1 MHHSMKQHTNMP
13 SAMTGNACLGPFM
26 FMALCLS
33 LWTHGPVL
41 LHAQESIDQV
51 VIVLDASGSMKQNMP
66 GSQVQTKMDA
76 AKEALIDVLSNIPQT
91 THVGLLVFSASNLQ
105 DDWAY
110 PLGPRDDN
118 RLLPAIRSIDPSR
131 GTPLGEY
138 IKIGAD
144 RLLEARDSRFGYGTF
159 RLLVVTDGEASDADL
174 VDTYTPDVLARGI
187 RVDVIGVAMD
197 QDHTL
202 ATMVHTYRRAND
214 AATLKQAIAEVFA
227 EVSTQDEGATE
238 EDAFALLQGIPSQ
251 TASAAIQALCESGNH
266 PIGSDPNK
274 VFQPVGN
281 PNRSSSVPQG
291 PGSGHGKGQGSTPM
305 IAMLAIFGL
314 VALVVLKAVSKK

>member
-1 MHHSMKQHTNMP
+1 MLQTLILKPMPFKGGKKEHMHHSTKQHTNMT
-13 SAMTGNACLGPFM
+13 SVMTGNACLGPFM

-66 GSQVQTKMDA
+66 GSPGADQMDA

-118 RLLPAIRSIDPSR
+118 RFACHPIDRSAGAPHWENTSRSGPIDFWKR
-131 GTPLGEY
+131 AT
-138 IKIGAD
+138 A
-144 RLLEARDSRFGYGTF
+144 FGYGTF

-214 AATLKQAIAEVFA
+214 AATLKQAIAGFLPKSAPRMKEPPRRMPSLYFRGFLRRQPPQPSRHCVIRQPPHRLGSKQSLSTDRQPKWVVFH
-227 EVSTQDEGATE
+227 
-238 EDAFALLQGIPSQ
+238 
-251 TASAAIQALCESGNH
+251 ASRPRL
-266 PIGSDPNK
+266 
-274 VFQPVGN
+274 
-281 PNRSSSVPQG
+281 RSW
-291 PGSGHGKGQGSTPM
+291 
-305 IAMLAIFGL
+305 
-314 VALVVLKAVSKK
+314 